1 VIQHCNCIDRVFE
14 LMNNMCME
22 ILFLIEYLFVM
33 VLKIDNVYSGHSL
46 WSDQHCNCIDRVFE
60 LMDTWIIIA

>member
-1 VIQHCNCIDRVFE
+1 
-14 LMNNMCME
+14 ME
-22 ILFLIEYLFVM
+22 ILFLIELYLFVM